1 MNTKFFFSCFLWKQI
16 FNIPLITF
24 PKFIFFLP
32 FSGLTRILSTK
43 YFWRSNHFLQ
53 NQPHKKL
60 IGWYK
65 CYLIV
70 LSDLDCLFKVYPMNR
85 YSAQKQ
91 FWKAKQ
97 AKHEKDK
104 IGDMVL
110 LQKLQVCD
118 KQFYWISIMMQ
129 NIPLVFNYSCEQR
142 GIGAFELLAVLHYSF
157 VLFVL
162 FFSRT
167 KACS

>member
-1 MNTKFFFSCFLWKQI
+1 MLIWSAGDSKVWLRSNVIEYEVLFFLFPVKANFQYFSYYFPKIDFFFS
-16 FNIPLITF
+16 
-24 PKFIFFLP
+24 

-43 YFWRSNHFLQ
+43 CFWRSNHILQ
-53 NQPHKKL
+53 NQLHKKL
-60 IGWYK
+60 IAWYK

-70 LSDLDCLFKVYPMNR
+70 LFDLDCLFKVYPMNR

-110 LQKLQVCD
+110 LQKLQVRD
-118 KQFYWISIMMQ
+118 KQFCRISIMKQ
-129 NIPLVFNYSCEQR
+129 NIPLVFNYSREQR
-142 GIGAFELLAVLHYSF
+142 GIVRIH
-157 VLFVL
+157 
-162 FFSRT
+162 
-167 KACS
+167 

>member
-1 MNTKFFFSCFLWKQI
+1 MWANTKFFFPVSCESEMFQY
-16 FNIPLITF
+16 FSYYF
-24 PKFIFFLP
+24 PKMYLFFS
-32 FSGLTRILSTK
+32 FSCLTRILSTK
-43 YFWRSNHFLQ
+43 YFWRSNHILQ

-70 LSDLDCLFKVYPMNR
+70 LFDLDCLFKVYPMNR

-118 KQFYWISIMMQ
+118 KQFYWISVMKQ
-129 NIPLVFNYSCEQR
+129 KIPLVFNYSFEQR
-142 GIGAFELLAVLHYSF
+142 RIGSIH
-157 VLFVL
+157 
-162 FFSRT
+162 
-167 KACS
+167 